1 MLDADTWA
9 FSVANLLCD
18 RVWSRC
24 GPDRDGDRFNCT
36 DMVAIIFWL
45 NAVAIVA
52 IGVGVILS
60 VARDLLVDN
69 RPK

>member
-1 MLDADTWA
+1 MNI
-9 FSVANLLCD
+9 VEI
-18 RVWSRC
+18 V
-24 GPDRDGDRFNCT
+24 
-36 DMVAIIFWL
+36 FWM

-69 RPK
+69 PRR